1 MILHPV
7 ISSKEKIDPEMYKHT
22 NSFTGNYL
30 SWIHAQKNGD
40 PLGTGKFLN
49 RLTDKIS
56 DKELILNT
64 FSSSLLL
71 NDWNIAIKLAKKIV
85 SFDKNNFFANIIL
98 STHSFNEKQY
108 SKSLDF
114 IENIYVS
121 SIDESFLKII
131 SSWIHLQN
139 KKNQIALEN
148 FKNENCLPITCLHSA
163 LIYDQIGKK
172 EIAKKNF
179 DKILERTDSSLRIT
193 EILYSFYSS
202 NSFDKQVSSLK
213 KKFEKKT
220 EKENIFSKTMHN
232 NILTPKDGLAEIYFN
247 ISGWFYER
255 NLFMYSIYFANVG
268 LNLKPNFQAL
278 KLLSANSYERLELSE
293 YSLKRISGINENSI
307 YFLPSVFLK
316 IGILNELGKNEELIK
331 FLRNTLDSKQYDEK
345 IETLLA
351 DSLRSEGFYE
361 DSLVLYNKIINELNT
376 IKEQNYYLFY
386 SRGITFERLKKW
398 KKAEK
403 DFMKALTL
411 KPNDPFILNYIGYSW
426 LERKVNIE
434 KALEFISLA
443 AQQEPQDA
451 YIIDSLGWA
460 HYLSGNYKKSI
471 DILELAVT
479 LSPNDATLNDHLGDA
494 YWKDGRTEEALSQW
508 KRILIIDPN
517 FEKIREVEKKI
528 SKGL

>member
-1 MILHPV
+1 
-7 ISSKEKIDPEMYKHT
+7 MYKHT

-213 KKFEKKT
+213 KKFEKK
-220 EKENIFSKTMHN
+220 N
-232 NILTPKDGLAEIYFN
+232 G
-247 ISGWFYER
+247 
-255 NLFMYSIYFANVG
+255 
-268 LNLKPNFQAL
+268 
-278 KLLSANSYERLELSE
+278 
-293 YSLKRISGINENSI
+293 
-307 YFLPSVFLK
+307 
-316 IGILNELGKNEELIK
+316 
-331 FLRNTLDSKQYDEK
+331 
-345 IETLLA
+345 
-351 DSLRSEGFYE
+351 
-361 DSLVLYNKIINELNT
+361 
-376 IKEQNYYLFY
+376 
-386 SRGITFERLKKW
+386 
-398 KKAEK
+398 
-403 DFMKALTL
+403 
-411 KPNDPFILNYIGYSW
+411 
-426 LERKVNIE
+426 ERKYFFKNN
-434 KALEFISLA
+434 A
-443 AQQEPQDA
+443 
-451 YIIDSLGWA
+451 
-460 HYLSGNYKKSI
+460 
-471 DILELAVT
+471 
-479 LSPNDATLNDHLGDA
+479 
-494 YWKDGRTEEALSQW
+494 
-508 KRILIIDPN
+508 
-517 FEKIREVEKKI
+517 
-528 SKGL
+528 